1 MRSFHL
7 NLSPLFINAWLLLY
21 SPDNISQARF
31 SPNCCLWFLLRRI
44 PVLLCFLCLFFFFLI
59 SHFLNTALCPFFFM
73 EIRRN
78 GPATLL
84 LPVSHLSPHWPVLS
98 FCGCSYRLSMHFLR
112 DHHTCQKNS
121 FFSLYFNYFKDTS
134 LNKILK
140 CIPWLFLYCS
150 WSFDSSVAQSPP
162 IYLCWD
168 KFRVVIFSIDLKL
181 FTHTR
186 VCPR

>member
-1 MRSFHL
+1 MHGFCYTARIIYPKLDSHQTAAFGFYCVEF
-7 NLSPLFINAWLLLY
+7 LFYYA
-21 SPDNISQARF
+21 F
-31 SPNCCLWFLLRRI
+31 F
-44 PVLLCFLCLFFFFLI
+44 VFFFFFLI